1 MHVNSDD
8 ERLTVISHPETT
20 SSYSLKQLAYVLI
33 VILSRIRIEAKEKLQ
48 AGSVAAV
55 LIEIND
61 IRR

>member
-20 SSYSLKQLAYVLI
+20 LFLSREQLAYVLI
-33 VILSRIRIEAKEKLQ
+33 VISSRIRIEAKGKLQ

-55 LIEIND
+55 LIEINE
-61 IRR
+61 RRK